1 MIGGSSGPLRKCF
14 RALRSPRLL
23 QHLPFPPNIR
33 ILLSFE
39 HLFQQIF
46 ARMTGNISM
55 DIATEKYLPVIH
67 GAMAREHVQPWELTF
82 QVSIV
87 KRKFFLFKVY
97 MVESILGWG
106 SLIPNLKVLKGTL
119 FGAMEHQL
127 TSIFGRNTNRK
138 NHINRTVF
146 IHLVSF
152 KIICTNGKMLIVL
165 NVTDSPVR
173 KVRHILKNE
182 SEMLPLV
189 EN

>member
-1 MIGGSSGPLRKCF
+1 
-14 RALRSPRLL
+14 
-23 QHLPFPPNIR
+23 
-33 ILLSFE
+33 
-39 HLFQQIF
+39 
-46 ARMTGNISM
+46 M

-67 GAMAREHVQPWELTF
+67 GAMAREHAQPWELIF

-87 KRKFFLFKVY
+87 KRKMFLFKVY
-97 MVESILGWG
+97 MVESILGLG
-106 SLIPNLKVLKGTL
+106 SLIPNLKGTL
-119 FGAMEHQL
+119 LGAMEHHL

-165 NVTDSPVR
+165 NVTDSLVR

>member
-1 MIGGSSGPLRKCF
+1 
-14 RALRSPRLL
+14 
-23 QHLPFPPNIR
+23 
-33 ILLSFE
+33 
-39 HLFQQIF
+39 
-46 ARMTGNISM
+46 M

-67 GAMAREHVQPWELTF
+67 GAMAREHAQPWELIF

-87 KRKFFLFKVY
+87 KRKMFLFKVY
-97 MVESILGWG
+97 MVESILGLG
-106 SLIPNLKVLKGTL
+106 SLIPNLKGTL
-119 FGAMEHQL
+119 LGAMEHHL

-165 NVTDSPVR
+165 NVTDSLVR
-173 KVRHILKNE
+173 KVRHSLKNE
-182 SEMLPLV
+182 SEMLLLV

>member
-1 MIGGSSGPLRKCF
+1 
-14 RALRSPRLL
+14 
-23 QHLPFPPNIR
+23 
-33 ILLSFE
+33 
-39 HLFQQIF
+39 
-46 ARMTGNISM
+46 M

-67 GAMAREHVQPWELTF
+67 GAMAREHAQPWELIF

-87 KRKFFLFKVY
+87 KRKMFLFKVY
-97 MVESILGWG
+97 MVESILGLG
-106 SLIPNLKVLKGTL
+106 SLIPNLKGTL
-119 FGAMEHQL
+119 LGAMEHHL

-165 NVTDSPVR
+165 NVTDSLVR
-173 KVRHILKNE
+173 KVRHSLKNE

>member
-14 RALRSPRLL
+14 WALRSPRLL

-67 GAMAREHVQPWELTF
+67 GTMAREHAKPWGLIF

-87 KRKFFLFKVY
+87 KRKMFLFKVY

-119 FGAMEHQL
+119 LGAMEH
-127 TSIFGRNTNRK
+127 RK
-138 NHINRTVF
+138 SHINRTVF

>member
-1 MIGGSSGPLRKCF
+1 
-14 RALRSPRLL
+14 
-23 QHLPFPPNIR
+23 
-33 ILLSFE
+33 
-39 HLFQQIF
+39 
-46 ARMTGNISM
+46 M

-67 GAMAREHVQPWELTF
+67 GAMAREHAKPWELIF

-87 KRKFFLFKVY
+87 KRKMFLFKVY
-97 MVESILGWG
+97 MVESILGLG
-106 SLIPNLKVLKGTL
+106 SLIPNLKGTL
-119 FGAMEHQL
+119 LGAMEHHL

-165 NVTDSPVR
+165 NVTDSLVR
-173 KVRHILKNE
+173 KVRHSLKNE

>member
-1 MIGGSSGPLRKCF
+1 
-14 RALRSPRLL
+14 
-23 QHLPFPPNIR
+23 
-33 ILLSFE
+33 
-39 HLFQQIF
+39 
-46 ARMTGNISM
+46 M

-67 GAMAREHVQPWELTF
+67 GAMAREHAKPWELIF

-87 KRKFFLFKVY
+87 KRKMFLFKVY
-97 MVESILGWG
+97 MVESILGLG
-106 SLIPNLKVLKGTL
+106 SLIPNLKGTL
-119 FGAMEHQL
+119 HGAMEHHL

-165 NVTDSPVR
+165 NVTDSLVR
-173 KVRHILKNE
+173 KVRHSLKNE